1 MTEPHAAGGIV
12 AIRGAMLSFT
22 RDPFADGDGPAYR
35 HEPDAVVAMAGGR
48 ITHAGPAAEVLATL
62 PPGTPVTSY
71 GRDALIVPGF
81 IDCHVHY
88 PQVRILG
95 AGGEPLLGW
104 LAKHAFR
111 AEQRLADV
119 DAARETARV
128 FLREC
133 LRHGTTTAAVYCTVH
148 PHSATVF
155 LEEAERLGLRMIAGK
170 VLMDR
175 QAPADLCDTPQR
187 GYDESKALIAA
198 WHGRGR
204 ALYAVTPRWAGTSTP
219 EQLEVAGAL
228 WREHPGTYLQTHIAE
243 TREEVALVTSLFP
256 ERRGFLDIYDHY
268 GLVGPRAILGHGI
281 WLTDAER
288 KRLREA
294 GAALAHCPTSN
305 LFLGSGLLDLSRATA
320 AAQRTH
326 VGVATDL
333 GAGTSFSMLRTLGE
347 AYKVARLR
355 GGTLRATEALYL
367 ATRGAAAALHLD
379 DRIGSVEPGLEADLA
394 VLDLA
399 STPFLAWRGALCES
413 LEELLF
419 VQLMLGDDR
428 AVRATYAAGALVH
441 AREPERQ
448 PGDSGP

>member
-1 MTEPHAAGGIV
+1 
-12 AIRGAMLSFT
+12 MLSFT
-22 RDPFADGDGPAYR
+22 RDPFSDGDGPAYR

-48 ITHAGPAAEVLATL
+48 ITHAGPAAAVLAAL
-62 PPGTPVTSY
+62 PAGTPVTSY

-88 PQVRILG
+88 PQVRIMG
-95 AGGEPLLGW
+95 AGGDPLLGW

-119 DAARETARV
+119 EAARETARV

-148 PHSATVF
+148 PHSVTVF
-155 LEEAERLGLRMIAGK
+155 FEEAERLGLRMIAGK

-175 QAPADLCDTPQR
+175 EAPADLLDTPQR
-187 GYDESKALIAA
+187 GYDESKALIAT
-198 WHGRGR
+198 WHGHGR
-204 ALYAVTPRWAGTSTP
+204 SLYAVTPRWAGSSTP
-219 EQLEVAGAL
+219 AQLEVAGAL

-243 TREEVALVTSLFP
+243 TRDEVALVTSRFP
-256 ERRGFLDIYDHY
+256 ERTGFLNIYDHY

-281 WLTDAER
+281 WLSDGER

-305 LFLGSGLLDLSRATA
+305 LFLGSGLLDLSRSTA
-320 AAQRTH
+320 RAQRMH

-333 GAGTSFSMLRTLGE
+333 GAGTSFSMLQTLGE

-355 GGTLRATEALYL
+355 GGTLCATEALYL
-367 ATRGAAAALHLD
+367 ATRGAAAALHLE
-379 DRIGSVEPGLEADLA
+379 DRIGSVEPGREADLV

-428 AVRATYAAGALVH
+428 AVRATWAAGRLVH
-441 AREPERQ
+441 DRDQ
-448 PGDSGP
+448 GPGVAYTESRMRT

>member
-1 MTEPHAAGGIV
+1 MTVPHAAGGV
-12 AIRGAMLSFT
+12 TAIRGQLLSFT
-22 RDPFADGDGPAYR
+22 GDPFTDVAAPAYR
-35 HEPDAVVAMAGGR
+35 YEPDAVVAMAGGR
-48 ITHAGPAAEVLATL
+48 ITHAGPAAEVLAALPAGTL
-62 PPGTPVTSY
+62 VTSY
-71 GRDALIVPGF
+71 GRDALILPGF

-88 PQVRILG
+88 PQIRILG

-104 LAKHAFR
+104 LAKYALP
-111 AEQRLADV
+111 AEQRFADADV
-119 DAARETARV
+119 ARETARV

-155 LEEAERLGLRMIAGK
+155 FEEAERQGLRMIAGK

-175 QAPADLCDTPQR
+175 NAPADLCHTPQR
-187 GYDESKALIAA
+187 GYDESKALIGR

-204 ALYAVTPRWAGTSTP
+204 LLYAVTPRYAGSSTP
-219 EQLEVAGAL
+219 EPLELAGAL
-228 WREHPGTYLQTHIAE
+228 WREHPGTYLQTHVAE
-243 TREEVALVTSLFP
+243 NREEVAMVTALFP
-256 ERRGFLDIYDHY
+256 GRRGYLDIYDHH
-268 GLVGPRAILGHGI
+268 GLVGPRSIFGHGI

-288 KRLREA
+288 RRLREA

-305 LFLGSGLLDLSRATA
+305 LFLGSGLLDLSRTTA
-320 AAQRTH
+320 AAARAH

-333 GAGTSFSMLRTLGE
+333 GAGTSFSMLQTLGE

-355 GGTLRATEALYL
+355 GGSLRATEALYL
-367 ATRGAAAALHLD
+367 ATRGAAAALHLE

-399 STPFLAWRGALCES
+399 STPFIAWRAGLCES

-441 AREPERQ
+441 ARDAVPRA
-448 PGDSGP
+448 GSGP